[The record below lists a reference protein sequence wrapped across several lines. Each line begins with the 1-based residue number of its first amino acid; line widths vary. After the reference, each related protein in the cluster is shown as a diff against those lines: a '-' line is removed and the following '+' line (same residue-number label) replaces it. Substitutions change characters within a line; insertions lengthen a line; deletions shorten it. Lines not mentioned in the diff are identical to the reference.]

1 MFGDIP
7 EKKEPSETIKTSV
20 IESRKIC
27 VFRKGLV
34 HGFNQKI
41 GTSLS
46 FFFKQN
52 KPRKMVGYI

>member
-41 GTSLS
+41 DTSLS
-46 FFFKQN
+46 FFF
-52 KPRKMVGYI
+52 